1 MKKGFHPMRL
11 LVTTRLYRTLLAILA
26 AALLLPPAAAFA
38 QFDSSTV
45 LGAIKDS
52 SGAFVPGATVTLKN
66 AATGIMATAV
76 TDAEG
81 SYQFLNVRI
90 GTYSVRAELQGFS
103 AAEAKAVSVTVNA
116 RQRVDLTLAVGNV
129 GETVEVIGAAKLL
142 ETDSSD
148 RGQVIAKEEIVNLP
162 LNGRNYAD
170 LALLSPGV
178 RRSAISDTRDASFNV
193 NGLRSAVNSFML
205 DGVDNN
211 SYGTSNQG
219 FSNQLVQVSPDAVEQ
234 FKVQTNNFSA
244 EYGRTGGAV
253 INASMRSGTNALH
266 ATGWEFNRNTNLN
279 AEGFFHPSSGKPKFD
294 QNQFGFVLG
303 GPLVRNR
310 TFFFTDYEG
319 FRRTTKVPT
328 FASIPTAAMRAGSLG
343 KPIFN
348 PLTGETYADGVI
360 PASAITPFAAKVLAG
375 LPQPTRAG
383 IANNFDSLPEGTNR
397 NNKFD
402 VKVDHQFS
410 ARMTAFGRVSH
421 RKANNFEPSPIPG
434 ETGSPSNNELHIL
447 NDQVAGG
454 LTYSPTTSSLF
465 EFRLGWSRTKAGKE
479 PPGVGTPNM
488 LEAYGIS
495 GLPTDPRF
503 SGGLTEQNVTGWT
516 SWGRQNSNPQYQD
529 PTVFN
534 PRINYSWIMGRQ
546 SFKSGYE
553 YQAINTQIDDFHPK
567 YGRDTYAGQFTRPAG
582 ASADSATY
590 DMADFLLGLRSSYG
604 IITPFIANLRQRMH
618 FGYLQDDI
626 KVNAKLTLNA
636 GLRYEYATPQY
647 ENGNFLTNF
656 DPATNTLIGAKD
668 GSIYDRAL
676 VNPDRNNFAPRL
688 GAAWAVDGKT
698 VVRAGYGMSYIH
710 FNRMGG
716 ENLLSFNGPHV
727 VGLSINQTIN
737 QPLCAGNA
745 NPTTCFRTTQQGYPE
760 GFTTPASFNPL
771 NVRVNYIPADT
782 PTGNV
787 TSWHASVQREILNN
801 LLVDVGYVGN
811 RSRDILILGD
821 FNQARPNAAGENT
834 SLQARRPIQ
843 GFQEIQAAFAGG
855 KGDYHALQVKVERRY
870 TRGLYLLNSFTYSR
884 ARDNASGHL
893 EVQNGD
899 NSRANYRDLDAEFGR
914 SGYDQPLNNTTS
926 VVWELPFG
934 KGRRFA
940 SGMNPVM
947 EGILGGWRIVGIN
960 TSTSGVPINLSYSP
974 TAAFSVGGTV
984 TYRPNL
990 TGDPLTPNG
999 GVTNYLNPATVVI
1012 PTDQTQPFGNAPR
1025 NAARGTPFNQLDLGL
1040 HKSFALQGDQKRI
1053 EARIEAFN
1061 LFNHTNFQTAN
1072 GNRSSGGFG
1081 TITSAFPARQLQL
1094 GVKFYF

>member
-1 MKKGFHPMRL
+1 MLASLNTRLCRTLIALIAMAL
-11 LVTTRLYRTLLAILA
+11 LVPGVAR
-26 AALLLPPAAAFA
+26 A
-38 QFDSSTV
+38 QFDTATV
-45 LGAIKDS
+45 LGTVKDS
-52 SGAFVPGATVTLKN
+52 SGAVVPGATVTLKN
-66 AATGIMATAV
+66 TATGITANAV
-76 TDAEG
+76 TGADG
-81 SYQFLNVRI
+81 SYQFLTVRI
-90 GTYSVRAELQGFS
+90 GTYVVRAELQGFS
-103 AAEAKAVSVTVNA
+103 AAEARNVAVTVGA
-116 RQRVDLTLAVGNV
+116 RQRVDLALAIGKV
-129 GETVEVIGAAKLL
+129 GETVEVTGASPLL
-142 ETDSSD
+142 QTDSSD
-148 RGQVIAKEEIVNLP
+148 RGQIIAKEQIVNLP

-178 RRSAISDTRDASFNV
+178 RKSAISDSRDASFNV
-193 NGLRSAVNSFML
+193 NGLRSAVNSFIL

-253 INASMRSGTNALH
+253 INASMRSGTNAFH
-266 ATGWEFNRNTNLN
+266 GTGWEFNRNTKLN
-279 AEGFFHPSSGKPKFD
+279 AEGFFHPTSGKPKFD
-294 QNQFGFVLG
+294 RNQFGFVLG
-303 GPLVRNR
+303 GPIARNR

-319 FRRTTKVPT
+319 FRQTTKVPT
-328 FASIPTAAMRAGSLG
+328 FASIPTDAMRAGSLG
-343 KPIFN
+343 KAIFN

-360 PASAITPFAAKVLAG
+360 PASAITSFAKKVLAG
-375 LPQPTRAG
+375 LPSPTRAG

-402 VKVDHQFS
+402 VKIDHQFS
-410 ARMTAFGRVSH
+410 PRMTAFGRVSH
-421 RKANNFEPSPIPG
+421 RKANNFEPPPIPG
-434 ETGSPSNNELHIL
+434 ETGSPSNNQLHVL

-454 LTYSPTTSSLF
+454 LTYSPTPTSLV

-479 PPGVGTPNM
+479 PPGVGSPGM
-488 LEAYGIS
+488 LELYGIP

-503 SGGLTEQNVTGWT
+503 AGGLTEQGVTGWT
-516 SWGRQNSNPQYQD
+516 TWGRQNSNPQFQD
-529 PTVFN
+529 PSVFN

-553 YQAINTQIDDFHPK
+553 YQAVNTQIDDFNPK
-567 YGRDTYAGQFTRPAG
+567 YGRDAYGGQFARPAG
-582 ASADSATY
+582 ATADPATY
-590 DMADFLLGLRSSYG
+590 NLADFMLGLRSSYS
-604 IITPFIANLRQRMH
+604 IITPFLANLRQRMH
-618 FGYLQDDI
+618 FGYVQDDI
-626 KVNAKLTLNA
+626 KVNARLTLNA
-636 GLRYEYATPQY
+636 GVRYEYATPQY
-647 ENGNFLTNF
+647 EKDNFLTNF
-656 DPATNTLIGAKD
+656 NPAGNSLIIAKD

-676 VNPDRNNFAPRL
+676 VHPDRNNFAPRL
-688 GAAWAVDGKT
+688 GAAWAVDDKT

-727 VGLSINQTIN
+727 VGLNINQTIN
-737 QPLCAGNA
+737 QPLCVGNA
-745 NPTTCFRTTQQGYPE
+745 NPTGCFRTTQQGYPE

-771 NVRVNYIPADT
+771 NVRVNYIPSDT
-782 PTGNV
+782 STGNV
-787 TSWHASVQREILNN
+787 TSWHASLQRELLSN
-801 LLVDVGYVGN
+801 LLIDVGYVGN
-811 RSRDILILGD
+811 KSRNILILGD

-843 GFQEIQAAFAGG
+843 GFQEIQAAFDGG
-855 KGDYHALQVKVERRY
+855 KGDYHALQLKVERRY

-899 NSRANYRDLDAEFGR
+899 NSRVNYRDLDAEFGR

-934 KGRRFA
+934 KGRKWA
-940 SGMNPVM
+940 ADMSPVM

-960 TSTSGVPINLSYSP
+960 TATSGVPINLSYSP

-990 TGDPLTPNG
+990 TGDPLTANG
-999 GVTNYLNPATVVI
+999 GVSNYLNPATVVV

-1040 HKSFALQGDQKRI
+1040 HKSFALQGDSKRI

-1072 GNRSSGGFG
+1072 GNRSAAAFG

-1094 GVKFYF
+1094 GVKLYF

>member
-1 MKKGFHPMRL
+1 MHPP
-11 LVTTRLYRTLLAILA
+11 VSTRLCRALLAVMV
-26 AALLLPPAAAFA
+26 AALLLPGAALA
-38 QFDSSTV
+38 QFDTATV

-52 SGAFVPGATVTLKN
+52 SGAVVPGATVTLKN
-66 AATGIMATAV
+66 VATGITANAV
-76 TDAEG
+76 TDADG
-81 SYQFLNVRI
+81 SYQFLNVKI
-90 GTYSVRAELQGFS
+90 GTYTVRAELQGFS
-103 AAEAKAVSVTVNA
+103 AAEAKDVAVTVGA
-116 RQRVDLTLAVGNV
+116 RQRVDLTLAVGNI
-129 GETVEVIGAAKLL
+129 GETVEVAGVSPLL
-142 ETDSSD
+142 QTDSSD
-148 RGQVIAKEEIVNLP
+148 RGQIIAKEQIVNLP
-162 LNGRNYAD
+162 LNGRAYAD

-178 RRSAISDTRDASFNV
+178 RRSAISESRDASFNV

-253 INASMRSGTNALH
+253 INASMRSGTNAFH
-266 ATGWEFNRNTNLN
+266 ATGWEFNRNTKLN
-279 AEGFFHPSSGKPKFD
+279 AEGFFHPTTGKPKFD
-294 QNQFGFVLG
+294 RNQFGFVFG
-303 GPLVRNR
+303 GPVVRNR

-319 FRRTTKVPT
+319 FRQTTKVPT
-328 FASIPTAAMRAGSLG
+328 FASIPTADQRAGNLG
-343 KPIFN
+343 KPITN
-348 PLTGETYADGVI
+348 PLTGETYANGVI
-360 PASAITPFAAKVLAG
+360 PATAITAFAKKVLAG
-375 LPQPTRAG
+375 LPAPTRPG
-383 IANNFDSLPEGTNR
+383 IANNFDSLPEATNK

-402 VKVDHQFS
+402 VKIDHQFNS
-410 ARMTAFGRVSH
+410 RLTAFGRVSH

-434 ETGSPSNNELHIL
+434 ETGSPSNWLLHVL

-454 LTYSPTTSSLF
+454 VTYSPTTSSLLDV
-465 EFRLGWSRTKAGKE
+465 RIGWSRTKAGKE
-479 PPGVGTPNM
+479 PPGVGAPNM
-488 LEAYGIS
+488 LEAYGIT
-495 GLPTDPRF
+495 GLPTDKRF
-503 SGGLTEQNVTGWT
+503 AGGLTEQGVTGWT
-516 SWGRQNSNPQYQD
+516 TWGRQNSNPQFQD
-529 PTVFN
+529 PSVFN

-546 SFKSGYE
+546 SFKTGYE
-553 YQAINTQIDDFHPK
+553 YQAINTQIDDFNPK
-567 YGRDTYAGQFTRPAG
+567 YGRDTYGGQFTRPAG
-582 ASADSATY
+582 AAADPATY
-590 DMADFLLGLRSSYG
+590 NLADFMLGLRNSYS
-604 IITPFIANLRQRMH
+604 IITPFLANLRQRMH
-618 FGYLQDDI
+618 FGYVQDDI

-647 ENGNFLTNF
+647 EKDNFLTNF
-656 DPATNTLIGAKD
+656 NPANNTLIGAKD

-676 VNPDRNNFAPRL
+676 VNPDRNNFAPRF
-688 GAAWAVDGKT
+688 GAAWAVDSKT

-727 VGLSINQTIN
+727 VGLNITQAIT
-737 QPLCAGNA
+737 QPLCVGNA
-745 NPTTCFRTTQQGYPE
+745 NPSTCFRTTQAGYPE

-771 NVRVNYIPADT
+771 NVRVNYIPQDT

-821 FNQARPNAAGENT
+821 FNQARPNATGEN
-834 SLQARRPIQ
+834 SALQTRRPIP

-899 NSRANYRDLDAEFGR
+899 NSRVNYRNLDAEFGR

-934 KGRRFA
+934 KGRKFA
-940 SGMNPVM
+940 SSMSPIM
-947 EGILGGWRIVGIN
+947 EGVLGGWRLVGIN
-960 TSTSGVPINLSYSP
+960 TMTSGVPINLSYSP
-974 TAAFSVGGTV
+974 AGNFTVGGTV

-990 TGDPLTPNG
+990 TGDPLTENG
-999 GVTNYLNPATVVI
+999 GVSNYLNPATVVI
-1012 PTDQTQPFGNAPR
+1012 PTDVTQPFGNAPR
-1025 NAARGTPFNQLDLGL
+1025 NVARGTPYKVTDLGL
-1040 HKSFALQGDQKRI
+1040 HKSFGLQGDSKRI

-1072 GNRSSGGFG
+1072 GNRSAAAFG
-1081 TITSAFPARQLQL
+1081 TITSAFPARQMQL